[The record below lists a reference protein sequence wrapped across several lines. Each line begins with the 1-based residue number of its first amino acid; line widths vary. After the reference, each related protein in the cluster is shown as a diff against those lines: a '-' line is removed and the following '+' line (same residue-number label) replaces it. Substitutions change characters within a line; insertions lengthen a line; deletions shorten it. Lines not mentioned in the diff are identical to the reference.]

1 MGPANTAL
9 TAQALP
15 WTSRRMH
22 HHWQLT
28 WLVRFRARG
37 LWTPI
42 DLDRTWTLSE
52 PLSVLV
58 VVVTVI
64 ICQIVTI
71 IIVIAIVILYRRA
84 EKDWH
89 WGLNPT
95 HEPGLLS
102 FFYGSKHDD
111 WQSEQA
117 CQGPGADFSIQCIC
131 SHLKVFSNNRPF
143 AITDTHVKHG
153 PETHTAGWTEW
164 MSLYL

>member
-71 IIVIAIVILYRRA
+71 VIVIAIVILYRRA
-84 EKDWH
+84 EKDRI
-89 WGLNPT
+89 GLNRT

-102 FFYGSKHDD
+102 YFLWFKTWRLAEWPGL
-111 WQSEQA
+111 
-117 CQGPGADFSIQCIC
+117 PGADFSIQCIC